1 MKIALV
7 TEGTYPV
14 HPGGVS
20 QWCHQLIRGLPE
32 FTFDVV
38 SLSGSGRERLTYALP
53 RNVRSLHRLGLWGD
67 TPWSRWLSRSAAQRF
82 AAAYEQLLESI
93 LSDDPFA
100 PARFET
106 ALHKL
111 YELGTERRL
120 LPALRSQMPVDVF
133 LDVWARRRDTV
144 AGGKDVADP
153 TLADALA
160 ITDLIEHYLR
170 PLQLQP
176 LDVDVVHATANG
188 PSALIGLLSK
198 WERRVALLVSEHGV
212 YLRERILATRDG
224 GAAPAVRVCLT
235 RFFFRLTELGYRN
248 ADAVLP
254 VSDFNGRWARRH
266 GAASTAVRIVH
277 NGVDPIAFPLLT
289 DEPETPTLVFV
300 GRIDPLKDL
309 ETLIRAFAIVRDRVP
324 DARLRLFGPVP
335 SGNEEYA
342 ASCEQLVANLEL
354 GSAVTFEG
362 PVDPAGKAF
371 AAGHLVVLSSIS
383 EGLPLIVIEAA
394 MSGRATVA
402 TDVGGMAEAVGN
414 GGVLVPA
421 RDPSAF
427 ADACTRLL
435 EDSDLR
441 RELAAT
447 GRQRALDHFALDRF
461 LADFRKLY
469 RSEWPSSVIPAPRSP
484 VTDLPSPSVVG
495 AP

>member
-1 MKIALV
+1 MRVALV

-38 SLSGSGRERLTYALP
+38 SLSGSGRERLAYTLP
-53 RNVRSLHRLGLWGD
+53 DNVRVLHRLGLWGA
-67 TPWSRWLSRSAAQRF
+67 TGWSRRLSRSAAERF
-82 AAAYEQLLESI
+82 GAAYEQLLASI
-93 LSDDPFA
+93 LSDDTFA

-106 ALHKL
+106 AMRAL
-111 YELGTERRL
+111 YELATERRL
-120 LPALRSQMPVDVF
+120 LPALRSQMPVDLF
-133 LDVWARRRDTV
+133 LGAWTRCHLGF
-144 AGGKDVADP
+144 AGGEQLDEP

-188 PSALIGLLSK
+188 PSALIGLMNK
-198 WERRVALLVSEHGV
+198 WDRRAGLLVHEHGV
-212 YLRERILATRDG
+212 YLRERVLATRDS
-224 GAAPAVRVCLT
+224 GADPVVRACLT
-235 RFFFRLTELGYRN
+235 RFFLRLTELGYRH

-266 GAASTAVRIVH
+266 GASPDAVHTVH

-289 DEPETPTLVFV
+289 DEPEVPTLVFV

-309 ETLIRAFAIVRDRVP
+309 ETLIRAFAIVRDHVP

-335 SGNEEYA
+335 TGNEEYA
-342 ASCEQLVANLEL
+342 ASCERLVATL
-354 GSAVTFEG
+354 GLGGAATFEG
-362 PVDPAGKAF
+362 PVDPVNPAF
-371 AAGHLVVLSSIS
+371 AAGHVVVLSSIS
-383 EGLPLIVIEAA
+383 EGLPLTVIEAA
-394 MSGRATVA
+394 MSGRPTVA
-402 TDVGGMAEAVGN
+402 TDVGGMAEAVGD
-414 GGVLVPA
+414 GGVVVPA
-421 RDPSAF
+421 RDPLAF

-435 EDSDLR
+435 VEPDLR

-447 GRQRALDHFALDRF
+447 GRRRAMEHFALDRF
-461 LADFRKLY
+461 LADIRTLY
-469 RSEWPSSVIPAPRSP
+469 RSSRPSGIPTPRPP
-484 VTDLPSPSVVG
+484 VADLPSPSAVG